1 MSGLLVLFACLA
13 VAVAIAIPTV
23 ARAAGPTTKNP
34 ANTMRKAGGEQEEFL
49 KISGLIFIKGE
60 NSKWKFSSTECKDLI
75 VVAHKGTDMS
85 GPIVGKTNATLNG
98 DGSCVYSLKVPSD
111 QDLTVGV
118 QSFSWGA
125 SRLSAS
131 QYNKLSQ
138 QDKTV
143 WTYAKVNDVW
153 KKAVFNGDGFSA
165 KIDYKEL
172 NANAKSNDKTSKEG
186 LGGGL
191 APSLNLP
198 LYINLT
204 PDKSSAAC

>member
-13 VAVAIAIPTV
+13 VAVAIAIPPV
-23 ARAAGPTTKNP
+23 ARAAGPTTNNP
-34 ANTMRKAGGEQEEFL
+34 VNTMRKAGGEQEEFL
-49 KISGLIFIKGE
+49 KLSGAIYIKGE
-60 NSKWKFSSTECKDLI
+60 YSKYKLSSAECKDLI

-98 DGSCVYSLKVPSD
+98 DGSCVYSLKVPAN
-111 QDLTVGV
+111 QNVTVGV

-125 SRLSAS
+125 SKLSAS
-131 QYNKLSQ
+131 QYGKLSQ

-143 WTYAKVNDVW
+143 WTYSKTATDDCA
-153 KKAVFNGDGFSA
+153 KAVFNGDGFSA

-172 NANAKSNDKTSKEG
+172 NANTKSTNKVI
-186 LGGGL
+186 

-198 LYINLT
+198 LYINLSAAGR
-204 PDKSSAAC
+204 SSAAC